1 MLEEERTMFANQL
14 VTGVLIDEVALD
26 MMELARAC
34 QVEPDWVVRHVQAG
48 VLGAAQLPMVEL
60 RDLRFRSSD
69 LARARRLLELERH
82 FDADEELAALVI
94 DLADEVRRLRARL
107 HVLGLKDA

>member
-1 MLEEERTMFANQL
+1 MFANQI
-14 VTGVLIDEVALD
+14 VTGVLIDEVALELD
-26 MMELARAC
+26 ELARAV

-48 VLGAAQLPMVEL
+48 VLGEGSVQATA
-60 RDLRFRSSD
+60 LRFRSSD

-107 HVLGLKDA
+107 RALGLKDT

>member
-1 MLEEERTMFANQL
+1 MFANQI
-14 VTGVLIDEVALD
+14 VTGVLIDEVALELE
-26 MMELARAC
+26 ELARAV

-48 VLGAAQLPMVEL
+48 VLGEGSVQATV
-60 RDLRFRSSD
+60 LRFRSSD

-107 HVLGLKDA
+107 RALGLKES

>member
-1 MLEEERTMFANQL
+1 MFGNQTL
-14 VTGVLIDEVALD
+14 TGVLIDEVALD
-26 MMELARAC
+26 MEELARAC

-48 VLGAAQLPMVEL
+48 VLGGETLQAPN
-60 RDLRFRSSD
+60 LRFRSSD

-94 DLADEVRRLRARL
+94 DLADEVRRLRGRL
-107 HVLGLKDA
+107 RALGLRDA